1 MPVKYGSCLYMYIL
15 SLSPPPPTPP
25 KEKKLSSEADIAV
38 YTEIAK
44 TFDPPLNL

>member
-1 MPVKYGSCLYMYIL
+1 MDLACICIYII
-15 SLSPPPPTPP
+15 SKPPPPQ
-25 KEKKLSSEADIAV
+25 KKLSSEADIAV